1 MSRPGE
7 GNGTSTVTGRI
18 CMEAHMLNDVET
30 RKILFIWNDVEFTG
44 SVSGKSQ
51 GRLKRSGDL
60 PHASELVTS
69 FPVKQNGNAALMS
82 MEREPWAVC
91 PRAPR
96 PSHKVHRPCPICL
109 WRCIAGGSCAHLN

>member
-60 PHASELVTS
+60 PHASGAGDF
-69 FPVKQNGNAALMS
+69 FPCQAGWK
-82 MEREPWAVC
+82 C
-91 PRAPR
+91 
-96 PSHKVHRPCPICL
+96 
-109 WRCIAGGSCAHLN
+109 CINVYGKRTMGCVPKGS